1 MRNKLDKHRDPK
13 PTLSVHYVR
22 KASHLVPVF
31 TQPILPPSKQL
42 STSTSITKPDM
53 RHQSPKRPN
62 LRTSDT
68 LCVGSTNG
76 GKGPPESLG
85 GLLWVL
91 PEWSLIRIVDGFCE
105 TINNHSPDMCGHT
118 YRLVARI
125 PLQSRVLALFIVVR
139 IDRRPHFV
147 VVWLREEQRFG
158 FERGLGLDQWC
169 SDVKL
174 RRARSS

>member
-22 KASHLVPVF
+22 KASHRVPVF
-31 TQPILPPSKQL
+31 TRPILPPSKQI
-42 STSTSITKPDM
+42 STSASMAKPDM

-91 PEWSLIRIVDGFCE
+91 PEWSLIRMVDGFCE
-105 TINNHSPDMCGHT
+105 TISNHTPDIFGHT
-118 YRLVARI
+118 YRLVAGV
-125 PLQSRVLALFIVVR
+125 PLQSGVFALFIIVR
-139 IDRRPHFV
+139 IDRCPHLI
-147 VVWLREEQRFG
+147 VVWLRKEQRLG
-158 FERGLGLDQWC
+158 FERGLRLD
-169 SDVKL
+169 
-174 RRARSS
+174 